1 MHVAVRLCYRRP
13 HTGSGS
19 LARSVSQ
26 SVCLLV
32 GTRLLGLV
40 SEVPRRTYAGPPIA
54 HPAYDA
60 AASRKTA
67 AGGLAVG
74 TQTRRRS
81 IVPSCAQT
89 RSSARA
95 PHAWVPSSLSLSSLR
110 VLWVYLRLMKR
121 YHSDITPT
129 ASHLR
134 RPTPC
139 GRHTRVRCHCD
150 LCDFT
155 PRGKLRGSVP
165 GAYGTD
171 TVSTRK

>member
-1 MHVAVRLCYRRP
+1 M
-13 HTGSGS
+13 
-19 LARSVSQ
+19 
-26 SVCLLV
+26 
-32 GTRLLGLV
+32 

-89 RSSARA
+89 RSVGTRPARMGTL
-95 PHAWVPSSLSLSSLR
+95 VSLSLFIAC
-110 VLWVYLRLMKR
+110 VVWVYLRLMKR

-150 LCDFT
+150 LCDIT
-155 PRGKLRGSVP
+155 PRGNFNT
-165 GAYGTD
+165 TD
-171 TVSTRK
+171 HNITLVQLVIRSIANLNGMHELMP